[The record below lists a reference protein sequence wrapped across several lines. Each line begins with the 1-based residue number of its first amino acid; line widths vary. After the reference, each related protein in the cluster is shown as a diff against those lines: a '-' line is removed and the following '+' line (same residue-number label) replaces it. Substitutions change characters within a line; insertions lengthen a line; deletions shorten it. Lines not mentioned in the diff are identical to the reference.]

1 MTIRDEMRSPWPE
14 ANPPAGAAAWEH
26 PLDRI
31 DLEQR
36 PDIIGEEP
44 PPRWY
49 VRRRKLLVWSVV
61 VLAVLGGLA
70 GAGAWMAVGLQDSA
84 TVLKTSANAASD
96 ELTAFKTVARDDP
109 TAARGHLDAAAL
121 HLQTAHEAADTRQ
134 MHLAGKIPYAKI
146 PVSDLGHLLT
156 AADASVE
163 AGREALDVLAAVMPK
178 TTTGGSP
185 GIFSNN
191 TFSLPVL
198 EQSTTK
204 AIHIRDLMLG
214 AEKQLLAVDGTGIKE
229 QEVPGIRDKALKQ
242 AQDLRRQ
249 MEGAIPLLQM
259 MPPMLGA
266 DAPKK
271 YLVTVLNQAEMRAS
285 GGAPLS
291 VSVMTM
297 DKGRIDPGQPQSTSE
312 VVFKNG
318 INNRPAVG
326 PINAPVPWT
335 PVQGDTFSVQKKIKS
350 KTYSPFVNAGLNPD
364 FRVAGENYAR
374 AWEGGTGD
382 KVDGV
387 IALDITAVRELL
399 RVTGP
404 VTSQG
409 YGEINAGNVAQL
421 LLADVYA
428 KKDPSQRHDLN
439 NALMLGIVQKLAS
452 GENLI
457 DKMKAL
463 ASAAPGRHIQ
473 VWMRDATVQ
482 QTALDNDFAG
492 AVQAPASGD
501 HIAVYGQNANSK
513 TDALQER
520 TVDEV
525 IHVNADGSA
534 QVERTVTQR
543 NHALDRVPGNWR
555 KSEQTGWSTTG
566 LIHLL
571 PEGAVVT
578 KSPVK
583 NPKAGEGLA
592 ATGASGIYSVPEK
605 LTDQAG
611 RPVWKQS
618 VQIAPLGFVSQT
630 ISFTIPKAA
639 VPSDTGMTLALTY
652 DPDNALNVTQTQT
665 VVIPPA
671 GFTVS
676 ASPDVV
682 VTAGQGVVTVPLNA
696 PRTLEVA
703 LQRG

>member
-14 ANPPAGAAAWEH
+14 ATPPAGAAAWEH

-31 DLEQR
+31 DLEKR

-49 VRRRKLLVWSVV
+49 VRRRRLLVWTVV
-61 VLAVLGGLA
+61 VLALLGGLA
-70 GAGAWMAVGLQDSA
+70 GVGAWMAMGLQDSA
-84 TVLKTSANAASD
+84 TVLKSSANAASD

-121 HLQTAHEAADTRQ
+121 HLQTAHAAADTRQ
-134 MHLAGKIPYAKI
+134 MHLAGKLPYAKI

-185 GIFSNN
+185 GIYSNN

-204 AIHIRDLMLG
+204 AIHIRDLMIG

-229 QEVPGIRDKALKQ
+229 QEVPGIRDKALTQ
-242 AQDLRRQ
+242 ARDLRRQ
-249 MEGAIPLLQM
+249 MEAAIPLLQM

-266 DAPKK
+266 EAPKK

-291 VSVMTM
+291 VSVMTT
-297 DKGRIDPGQPQSTSE
+297 DKGRIDPGIPSLTSE
-312 VVFKNG
+312 VGFKNG
-318 INNRPAVG
+318 LKQNAALG
-326 PINAPVPWT
+326 TTNAPVPWT
-335 PVQGDTFSVQKKIKS
+335 PVKGDAFSVQRIKG
-350 KTYSPFVNAGLNPD
+350 YSPFVTAGYNPD
-364 FRVAGENYAR
+364 FRVAGESYAR

-382 KVDGV
+382 RVDGV
-387 IALDITAVRELL
+387 ISLDITAIRELL

-404 VTSQG
+404 VPSG
-409 YGEINAGNVAQL
+409 YGDITADNVAQIL
-421 LLADVYA
+421 LSTVYA
-428 KKDPSQRHDLN
+428 SVDSPQRHDLN
-439 NALMLGIVQKLAS
+439 KALMAGIVQRLAS
-452 GENLI
+452 GENLV

-463 ASAAPGRHIQ
+463 AAAAPGRHIQ
-473 VWMRDATVQ
+473 VWMRDPVVQ
-482 QTALDNDFAG
+482 QTALDNRFAG
-492 AVQAPASGD
+492 AVQTPTTGD
-501 HIAVYGQNANSK
+501 HIAVYAQNALSK

-525 IHVNADGSA
+525 VHLNADGSA

-543 NHALDRVPGNWR
+543 NHAPDRTPG
-555 KSEQTGWSTTG
+555 KQKGEQTGWSTTN

-571 PEGAVVT
+571 PEGATVT
-578 KSPVK
+578 RAPAK
-583 NPKAGEGLA
+583 NPQAGPGLVT
-592 ATGASGIYSVPEK
+592 TGQSGIYSPAATA
-605 LTDQAG
+605 TDQAG
-611 RPVWKQS
+611 RPVWRQS
-618 VQIAPLGFVSQT
+618 VQIAPLGVVSQT
-630 ISFTIPKAA
+630 ITFTIPKAA
-639 VPSDTGMTLALTY
+639 VLSDTGMTLALTY
-652 DPDNALNVTQTQT
+652 DPDNALTVTQTQT

-676 ASPDVV
+676 ATPDVV
-682 VTAGQGVVTVPLNA
+682 VTAGQGVVKVPLNA
-696 PRTLEVA
+696 PRTLEVE